1 MMFGLI
7 NMKNYRGSNKL
18 SRVYRKIISVKFYFK
33 LFPVNT
39 LHKSSE
45 DVIQP
50 SKWSREPN
58 REWHVNAALTNK
70 P

>member
-1 MMFGLI
+1 MFGLI
-7 NMKNYRGSNKL
+7 NMNNYRGSNKL
-18 SRVYRKIISVKFYFK
+18 SRVYRKISSVKFYFK
-33 LFPVNT
+33 LSPVNI
-39 LHKSSE
+39 LNKSSE

-58 REWHVNAALTNK
+58 REWHVNVALTNK

>member
-1 MMFGLI
+1 MHRKRHM
-7 NMKNYRGSNKL
+7 NNYRGSNKL
-18 SRVYRKIISVKFYFK
+18 SRVYRKISSVKFYFK
-33 LFPVNT
+33 LSPVNT
-39 LHKSSE
+39 LNKSSE

-58 REWHVNAALTNK
+58 REWHVNVALTNK